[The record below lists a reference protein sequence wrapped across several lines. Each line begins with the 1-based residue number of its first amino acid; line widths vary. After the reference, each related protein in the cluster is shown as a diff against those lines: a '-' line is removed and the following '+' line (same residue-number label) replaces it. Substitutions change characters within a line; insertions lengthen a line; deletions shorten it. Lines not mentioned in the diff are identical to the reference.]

1 MGALRLRVWALSS
14 DLDRRLAEGA
24 WPTNSP
30 ELELRAKQLSS
41 ARARRQLS
49 GTLTAAVEEARS
61 PRAPWSARAPLVMTE
76 VRRAASL
83 LERLAEDL
91 VTVGDPRV
99 RGIALVSFLVCDP
112 GSPMYNRRSPVTVR
126 EMAQRARAALAPV

>member
-1 MGALRLRVWALSS
+1 MRRRLRVWALSP
-14 DLDRRLAEGA
+14 DLDRRLAEGV

-49 GTLTAAVEEARS
+49 GTLTAAVDEARS
-61 PRAPWSARAPLVMTE
+61 SRPPWSARAPIVMTE

-91 VTVGDPRV
+91 VTVVEPRV
-99 RGIALVSFLVCDP
+99 RGVALVSFLVCDP
-112 GSPMYNRRSPVTVR
+112 GSPMYNRRSPVTVG
-126 EMAQRARAALAPV
+126 EMAERARAALAPA

>member
-1 MGALRLRVWALSS
+1 MRRKLRVWARSP
-14 DLDRRLAEGA
+14 DLDRRLAEGV

-30 ELELRAKQLSS
+30 ELALRAKQLSS

-61 PRAPWSARAPLVMTE
+61 PRPPWSARAPIVMTE

-91 VTVGDPRV
+91 VTVVEPRV
-99 RGIALVSFLVCDP
+99 RGVALVSFLVCDP
-112 GSPMYNRRSPVTVR
+112 GSPLYNRRSPVTVG
-126 EMAQRARAALAPV
+126 EMAERARAALAPA